1 MEYFPEGSLAELIAS
16 RKRLE
21 EGEARQISI

>member
-1 MEYFPEGSLAELIAS
+1 MEDFPEGTLEELIAS